1 MFKDISDLARSLGAE
16 VIENAD
22 LSQFTSFR
30 TGGKASLMLFPQT
43 VDSLLKI
50 ISKCRESSVKYFI
63 LGNGSNII
71 APDEGYDGV
80 IIRFDR
86 NFSHIEM
93 IDDCTVFCQA
103 GAPLKSLC
111 LFALEHSLSGLEFAF
126 GIPGSLGGAVFMN
139 AGAYGGE
146 MKDVLFRVTH
156 IDGELKAGYF
166 EKDELDLGYR
176 HSVYSDNG
184 YIITGAY
191 LKMKKEDPELIR
203 QKMDENMQKRRD
215 KQPLEYPSA
224 GSTFKRPEGYFAG
237 ALIEQS
243 GLKGKSIGGAQVS
256 EKHAGFI
263 INKDNATS
271 ADILKLIEFV
281 KNTVYKDSGVMLEPE
296 VRILK

>member
-1 MFKDISDLARSLGAE
+1 MFKDISDFARSLGAE

-30 TGGKASLMLFPQT
+30 TGGKASLMLFPHT

-50 ISKCRESSVKYFI
+50 LSKCRESSAKCFI

-86 NFSHIEM
+86 DFASMEM
-93 IDDCTVFCQA
+93 TDESTVFCQA
-103 GAPLKSLC
+103 GASLKSLC

-156 IDGELKAGYF
+156 IDTDLNTGYF
-166 EKDELDLGYR
+166 EEDGLDLGYR

-191 LKMKKEDPELIR
+191 LRMKKEDPEIIR

-224 GSTFKRPEGYFAG
+224 GSTFKRPDGYFAG

-243 GLKGKSIGGAQVS
+243 GLKGKTIGGAQVS

-263 INKDNATS
+263 INKNNATS
-271 ADILKLIEFV
+271 GDILELIDYV
-281 KNTVYKDSGVMLEPE
+281 KDTVYKDSGVMLEPE